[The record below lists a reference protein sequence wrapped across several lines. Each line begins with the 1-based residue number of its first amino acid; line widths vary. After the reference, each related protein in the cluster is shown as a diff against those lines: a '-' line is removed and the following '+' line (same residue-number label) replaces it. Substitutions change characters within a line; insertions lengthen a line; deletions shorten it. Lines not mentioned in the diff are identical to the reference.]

1 MHFSFKYIVCYLLL
15 SASALAGEPTNNL
28 PLSDEEFAITCPLK
42 TQQKIT
48 IPQAIIADDAITII
62 SQSSQIERNEIATFS
77 GNVIMVNKQQRLKA
91 EYLEFNRI
99 RASFNAQ
106 GNIHFQSDN
115 IDVLAQSIN
124 ANNDKKATILHNS
137 SYQLANNPAHG
148 SAQELQ
154 ITQRGDLIL
163 RDSTFTTCQDEQP
176 DWLLEAGKIYISTAK
191 NQGEA
196 HHAKLKLFGVP
207 VLYIPYFSFPVTN
220 ERKSGFLYPKIGST
234 NRSGFEISTPFYWNI
249 AENMDATLTPRYMSK
264 RGLQLLTEFRYLS
277 GLHQGSVNIEYLNND
292 QNTSTD
298 ESRYLAR
305 IQHTGTFSDNFRL
318 YADYTTISDDNY
330 LVDIGSEHYNSNDAY
345 LYQIGELAYFA
356 QNWQATIK
364 LQDFE
369 VLGNHVQSYKT
380 VPQIEFSSFQ
390 PLPFSEGSFDFYS
403 EISRFETNDLNLPEA
418 NRYHIETGFTFPISH
433 PAWFLNSEIK
443 VLQTYYQQYYK
454 KPTLWQESPLN
465 KYVSRTLP
473 KLRLHAGLN
482 LDRQL
487 SYFGKNL
494 SQTLEPQVQYLYIP
508 YKNQNNIGIYD
519 TTILQDDYDGL
530 FRDRRFSGLDRIA
543 QANQFSWGLTSRIF
557 NGTNQEIFRLSLGK
571 ILYLNNSNLLTDD
584 QQNVTVNQSALAA
597 DLFYQISNK
606 WQLSGDI
613 QYDTEKNITRKS
625 EVNIDYQ
632 YSKGHLIQLNH
643 RYASNVSGNKIEQ
656 ASLLASARINKDW
669 QFVGRFTQDLVNKR
683 SLESYAGFQYESCCW
698 AIRIAYRR
706 SINSKIDEFSINNA
720 THNEFDAGFVVQFV
734 IKGLG
739 GQQSAV
745 GIEDMFNSSIFGY
758 KRPYFL
764 NN

>member
-1 MHFSFKYIVCYLLL
+1 MHFSFKYILCYLLL
-15 SASALAGEPTNNL
+15 SASALAGELTNNL
-28 PLSDEEFAITCPLK
+28 PLSYEELAITCPLK

-48 IPQAIIADDAITII
+48 IPQAVTTDDAITII
-62 SQSSQIERNEIATFS
+62 SQSSQIDRNEIATFS

-99 RASFNAQ
+99 KESFNAQ

-115 IDVLAQSIN
+115 IDVLAQSVN
-124 ANNDKKATILHNS
+124 ANNDKKATILHDS

-163 RDSTFTTCQDEQP
+163 RDSTFTTCQGEQP

-234 NRSGFEISTPFYWNI
+234 NRSGFEISTPYYWNI

-330 LVDIGSEHYNSNDAY
+330 LVDIGSDHYNSNDAY

-380 VPQIEFSSFQ
+380 VPQIEFSNFQ
-390 PLPFSEGSFDFYS
+390 PLPFNEGSFDFYS

-454 KPTLWQESPLN
+454 KPTLWQESTLN

-487 SYFGKNL
+487 SYFSKNL

-720 THNEFDAGFVVQFV
+720 THNEFDAGLVVQFV